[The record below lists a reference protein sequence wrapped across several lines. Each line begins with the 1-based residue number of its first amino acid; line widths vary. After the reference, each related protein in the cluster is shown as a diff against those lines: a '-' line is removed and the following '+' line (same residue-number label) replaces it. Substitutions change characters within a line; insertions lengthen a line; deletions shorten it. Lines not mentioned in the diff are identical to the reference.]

1 MIEIW
6 STNDPATWA
15 TNDILGK
22 TFRAGLAFNYLDH
35 SVFLVFCFFG
45 GLIRFS
51 DISKYTVR
59 MLVTRSTIAHH
70 SPWSLHYIPS
80 GAIRWNRGRPCP
92 KKPCLGWFWTGD
104 DWSTSK
110 HLSVCLLYYYP
121 LSISISILFWPF
133 YSTYIMYI
141 YIIYYVYEPKWLRR
155 IVILDHHL
163 KERYSNYFGGL
174 VHPCSSNFSFWF
186 ETKERCWILGG
197 WLIIHRSHWIPIN
210 LDNDDLTNSCKSH

>member
-6 STNDPATWA
+6 STKDPATWA

-35 SVFLVFCFFG
+35 SLFLVFCFFG

-59 MLVTRSTIAHH
+59 MLVTRSTIAHR

-110 HLSVCLLYYYP
+110 HLSVCLFYYYP

-133 YSTYIMYI
+133 YSTYIMYVCMYI
-141 YIIYYVYEPKWLRR
+141 YILRIR
-155 IVILDHHL
+155 TKVATENSHFGSPSQGVILQL
-163 KERYSNYFGGL
+163 FW
-174 VHPCSSNFSFWF
+174 CSSLFQYFF
-186 ETKERCWILGG
+186 F
-197 WLIIHRSHWIPIN
+197 LIRNQREMLNIRWMVN
-210 LDNDDLTNSCKSH
+210 NS

>member
-141 YIIYYVYEPKWLRR
+141 YNILRIR
-155 IVILDHHL
+155 TKVATENSHFGSPSQGAILQL
-163 KERYSNYFGGL
+163 FWW
-174 VHPCSSNFSFWF
+174 PCSSLFQ
-186 ETKERCWILGG
+186 
-197 WLIIHRSHWIPIN
+197 
-210 LDNDDLTNSCKSH
+210 